1 MARRARITTTSTRTF
16 KILLQPWALIKFAR
30 FENLIQNK
38 KAVPAKFFLFKLVS
52 QEIRTKFEIITKYV
66 IHMLRLLAKRF
77 ISLDPKE
84 PVAVPQSATAKQTRK
99 PRRHVWFNQQNPQI
113 SSAEVQAQEAENR
126 RLEAEREQRLAVKSL
141 FGRQL
146 NEAHIPLVSALLS
159 SW

>member
-1 MARRARITTTSTRTF
+1 
-16 KILLQPWALIKFAR
+16 
-30 FENLIQNK
+30 LIQNK

-126 RLEAEREQRLAVKSL
+126 RLEAEREQRLAVNDNLLIVARGATTLKNSL
-141 FGRQL
+141 TG
-146 NEAHIPLVSALLS
+146 S
-159 SW
+159 SSNCTSINWTR